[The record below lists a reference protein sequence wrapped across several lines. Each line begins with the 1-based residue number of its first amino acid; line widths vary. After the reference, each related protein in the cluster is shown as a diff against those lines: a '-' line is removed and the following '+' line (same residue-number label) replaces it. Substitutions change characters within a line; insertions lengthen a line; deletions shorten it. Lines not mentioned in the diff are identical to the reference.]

1 MSEPKNHHLL
11 PGFYLRGFC
20 NPEVHEREEHERDR
34 SRCWVWAYDKERG
47 RPRRRGVKTLSV
59 ERHYY
64 SADAPDGERDS
75 QPERTLARIE
85 GNASQVIR
93 SLRYGSAPRPEEL
106 IRLAIFVATMKF
118 RVSSY
123 RPYTRRHVAEN
134 KERIRNRAFPSKE
147 ALREDLRRYGHPE
160 AEEPETVERIFRDI
174 HSGARELTVTKNHML
189 ENMFDHSRTVAKAL
203 LEFDWTFLWAPERT
217 SFVTSDD
224 PVLVLGPDLKAPSGY
239 VGEAGF
245 ASPGATKVLPLTQHV
260 CLVVGDDNHSV
271 SHGQADRDTV
281 RRINLEQTRHYER
294 WLIAR
299 DEALLVSLVHWHASS
314 S

>member
-1 MSEPKNHHLL
+1 MSDPKDHHLL

-20 NPEVHEREEHERDR
+20 NPEVHGREKHERDR
-34 SRCWVWAYDKERG
+34 SRCWVWVYDKEQG
-47 RPRRRGVKTLSV
+47 RPRKRGVTTLSV

-64 SADAPDGERDS
+64 SADAPYGRRDA

-93 SLRYGSAPRPEEL
+93 SLRCGSDPRPEEL
-106 IRLAIFVATMKF
+106 DRFAIFVATMKF

-123 RPYTRRHVAEN
+123 RPYTRRHAAEN
-134 KERIRNRAFPSKE
+134 KERIRKRAFPSKE
-147 ALREDLRRYGHPE
+147 ALREDLRRHGHPE
-160 AEEPETVERIFRDI
+160 AKEPETVERIFRDI
-174 HSGARELTVTKNHML
+174 HCGARELSVTKNHML

-203 LEFDWTFLWAPERT
+203 LGFDWTFLWAPENT

-224 PVLVLGPDLKAPSGY
+224 PVLVLGSDLRAPSGY

-245 ASPGATKVLPLTQHV
+245 ASPGATKVLPLTQRV
-260 CLVVGDDNHSV
+260 CLVVGDEKHSV
-271 SHGQADRDTV
+271 GHGRADRDTV
-281 RRINLEQTRHYER
+281 RRINIEQTRHYER

-299 DEALLVSLVHWHASS
+299 DEALVRRLGGRDIERR
-314 S
+314 